1 MRVTFASLL
10 PGKQL
15 TSTGVVKGSV
25 YPDRAKNASGRRASD
40 AVTG

>member
-15 TSTGVVKGSV
+15 TSTGVVKGCV
-25 YPDRAKNASGRRASD
+25 YPDRAKKTHLD
-40 AVTG
+40 AAQVTR